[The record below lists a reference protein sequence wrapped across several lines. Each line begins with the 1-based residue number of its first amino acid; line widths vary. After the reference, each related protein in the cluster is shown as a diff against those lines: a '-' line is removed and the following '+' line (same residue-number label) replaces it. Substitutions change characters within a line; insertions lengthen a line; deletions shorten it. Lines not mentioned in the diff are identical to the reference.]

1 MLNTLLGTK
10 KGMTSSYDSRGR
22 RVGSTI
28 IDVGS
33 NFVTQ
38 IKSSETNDGYSAIQ
52 IGTSTK
58 KSVKKPQLGHLKKA
72 GVEKQ
77 LKWIK
82 EIRVVDK
89 KREFDNSLEG
99 VTLGQEVKVSDI
111 FKTGDSIKVTGVSK
125 GRGFAGGV
133 KRHGFHGGPKTHGQ
147 SDRHRSP
154 GSIGSGTTPG
164 RVLKGKRMAGH
175 MGMDQV
181 SLLGVEVMSVDKVN
195 GLIVVKGGVPGAIGG
210 LVRLEKQGRIKGYIA
225 PPEPEPEE
233 EELSEDQMKSEG
245 SEDQIKSDETGESEG
260 QNVGESETQ
269 ADSGQAGMTDEASS
283 DTTDTAEAPI
293 SSDVSDS
300 AENEGEQNA

>member
-10 KGMTSSYDSRGR
+10 KGMTASYDSRGR

-28 IDVGS
+28 IEVGS

-58 KSVKKPQLGHLKKA
+58 KSVKKPQLGHFKKA

-195 GLIVVKGGVPGAIGG
+195 NLIVVKGGVPGAIGG

-233 EELSEDQMKSEG
+233 ESSESVDQSI
-245 SEDQIKSDETGESEG
+245 SESE
-260 QNVGESETQ
+260 NAEI
-269 ADSGQAGMTDEASS
+269 ADSTETPENRD
-283 DTTDTAEAPI
+283 TDTQI
-293 SSDVSDS
+293 SGDTETPVSS
-300 AENEGEQNA
+300 EPEGEQNA